1 MVQSNPPHLI
11 FALRAKSCKKINSII
26 KHNEGNLNYHSVQ
39 VDLLEPFPK
48 ASHGPNLRIQ
58 SECKF
63 SKQLELRRSA
73 NRDFPHRIK
82 CLTHSLKLGKMPN

>member
-1 MVQSNPPHLI
+1 MLKHIKLDPSHLI
-11 FALRAKSCKKINSII
+11 FALRAKSCKKTNSII

-63 SKQLELRRSA
+63 NKQLGLRRSA
-73 NRDFPHRIK
+73 N
-82 CLTHSLKLGKMPN
+82 